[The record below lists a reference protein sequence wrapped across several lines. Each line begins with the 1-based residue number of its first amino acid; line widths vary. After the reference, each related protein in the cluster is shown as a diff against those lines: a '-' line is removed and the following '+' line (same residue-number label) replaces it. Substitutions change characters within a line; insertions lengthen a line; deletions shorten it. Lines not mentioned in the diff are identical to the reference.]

1 MRSTLLRQQD
11 LFIDTLRQGEFVR
24 PRQTSRFTE
33 SDTRAAYLGRRR
45 LRTASLPLGGLNV
58 ALNASP
64 TAATLLS
71 SVQRSGGNL
80 LPSLRPSN
88 RAGTLTLSPLVTP
101 LKTIG
106 NNRPFKTPGRS
117 TMAKT
122 PGLSTMAVRRWG
134 TSSAPSRG
142 FNLEPDP
149 FADEGEEPC
158 VHCPGSVSG
167 AQGSDL
173 MTAKRRMKKSPEAF
187 GSPFGTPGGLG
198 SRAITYSG

>member
-45 LRTASLPLGGLNV
+45 LRTASLHGGALNA

-71 SVQRSGGNL
+71 VQRSGGNL
-80 LPSLRPSN
+80 LPSLLPSN

-101 LKTIG
+101 LKSIG
-106 NNRPFKTPGRS
+106 NNNRPFKTPSR
-117 TMAKT
+117 
-122 PGLSTMAVRRWG
+122 STMAVRRWG

-142 FNLEPDP
+142 FHLEPDP
-149 FADEGEEPC
+149 FADEEEEPC
-158 VHCPGSVSG
+158 VHCPGSISG

-187 GSPFGTPGGLG
+187 GSPFGGKNSLGTTLGGLG